1 MFKMP
6 LQTVKLFD
14 FNAILAGFQWNQLLK
29 LSINKFRANRAERV
43 LIYYQ
48 NLTFDQFAINNFI

>member
-6 LQTVKLFD
+6 LQVVELFD
-14 FNAILAGFQWNQLLK
+14 FNVILARFQWNQLLK
-29 LSINKFRANRAERV
+29 LSINKFRANRAEKV

-48 NLTFDQFAINNFI
+48 NLTFDQFAINNFM

>member
-14 FNAILAGFQWNQLLK
+14 FNVILAGFEWNQLLK

-48 NLTFDQFAINNFI
+48 NLTFDQFAINNFM